1 MPLPPPFRW
10 VYRDFRWIDYD
21 PVKNDEVFEARG
33 FDLAHVARMFPGYV
47 LERRDTRR
55 YREVRYQAI
64 GEVLGELYFVV
75 YTLRGVGC
83 RLITAWIADRHERQ
97 IWHEASN

>member
-1 MPLPPPFRW
+1 MPLPPP
-10 VYRDFRWIDYD
+10 FRWIDYD

-33 FDLAHVARMFPGYV
+33 FDRAHVVRILPGYV
-47 LERRDTRR
+47 LGRQDARR

-75 YTLRGVGC
+75 YTLRGTGC
-83 RLITAWIADRHERQ
+83 RLITAWIADRYERQ
-97 IWHEASN
+97 IWHDASH